1 MLCFTPEL
9 GECVPF
15 RRVRFAMNKNPG
27 RVQSRSEVPESLHA
41 AVELRVEGMTYSIQ
55 NCSELLRRVDATG
68 APLLRD
74 LDVAVASS
82 YTSSLFQK
90 DSSERNAANLNRI
103 EQWRTWFVTNCVP
116 AEDAISNVRNLSLSG
131 YIYSG
136 SDSECSTYDLV
147 RPLLRRM
154 PRLSRLDLFI
164 GSLLDLPRPE
174 VDFQSAL
181 PVFNEL
187 EELTIAQSS
196 LGFLQDRLEKMGSR
210 LKMLDIIGNLQPGP
224 RDGPD
229 TVDGHE
235 DPDDRASVGSSS
247 RADTNASYL

>member
-1 MLCFTPEL
+1 LPDVCKVANSLPCSVSHQNWVNASHSD
-9 GECVPF
+9 GSDV
-15 RRVRFAMNKNPG
+15 AMNKNPG
-27 RVQSRSEVPESLHA
+27 RVQSQSEVPESLHA

-196 LGFLQDRLEKMGSR
+196 LGFLQDRLEKMGSTSGKR
-210 LKMLDIIGNLQPGP
+210 VFSKWHQP
-224 RDGPD
+224 
-229 TVDGHE
+229 
-235 DPDDRASVGSSS
+235 RALAV
-247 RADTNASYL
+247 